1 MTDIRST
8 PLSDEQTEA
17 LVSAFEHL
25 DATLLVVARIIRE
38 TEEFEFSAY
47 SSPGL
52 SPAAR
57 RALLTAV
64 SESLAR
70 AADSQ

>member
-8 PLSDEQTEA
+8 PLSDEQAA
-17 LVSAFEHL
+17 LTAAFHAL
-25 DATLLVVARIIRE
+25 DATLLVVVRIIRE
-38 TEEFEFSAY
+38 TEELEVGAHGI
-47 SSPGL
+47 PGL

-57 RALLTAV
+57 RALLTGV
-64 SESLAR
+64 SESLAS

>member
-8 PLSDEQTEA
+8 SLSDEA
-17 LVSAFEHL
+17 LAAAFESL
-25 DATLLVVARIIRE
+25 DATLLVVVRIIRE
-38 TEEFEFSAY
+38 TEAFEVAAHGML
-47 SSPGL
+47 GL
-52 SPAAR
+52 SPATR